1 MKTLIVLLMIV
12 RLTGNVSIDGVKA
25 TLETPV
31 TLDSYIETGINSKM
45 VLDNGIIVGSLK
57 KGKVKDF
64 RKNVT
69 PVGAVAGTVVADV
82 NKSKT
87 TSTSSSRASEAKED
101 LDWEE

>member
-31 TLDSYIETGINSKM
+31 TLESYIETGINSKI
-45 VLDNGIIVGSLK
+45 VLDNGIIIGSLK
-57 KGKVKDF
+57 KGKIKDF
-64 RKNVT
+64 RKNVA
-69 PVGAVAGTVVADV
+69 PVGTVVAADV

-101 LDWEE
+101 LEWSE

>member
-1 MKTLIVLLMIV
+1 MIV

-45 VLDNGIIVGSLK
+45 VLDNGIIIGSLK

-64 RKNVT
+64 RKNVV
-69 PVGAVAGTVVADV
+69 PVGTVLVRMW
-82 NKSKT
+82 KSFT
-87 TSTSSSRASEAKED
+87 NTRWRCN
-101 LDWEE
+101 LCL

>member
-57 KGKVKDF
+57 KGKIKDF
-64 RKNVT
+64 RKNVV
-69 PVGAVAGTVVADV
+69 PVGTVAGTVAADV

-101 LDWEE
+101 LEWSE

>member
-45 VLDNGIIVGSLK
+45 VLDNGIIIGSLK
-57 KGKVKDF
+57 KGKIKDF
-64 RKNVT
+64 RKTAT
-69 PVGAVAGTVVADV
+69 PVGTVAADV
-82 NKSKT
+82 TKSKT

-101 LDWEE
+101 LEWSE

>member
-57 KGKVKDF
+57 KGKIKDF
-64 RKNVT
+64 RKNVA
-69 PVGAVAGTVVADV
+69 PVGTVAKDV
-82 NKSKT
+82 TKSKT
-87 TSTSSSRASEAKED
+87 TSTSSSRASEARED
-101 LDWEE
+101 IEWSE

>member
-45 VLDNGIIVGSLK
+45 VLDNGIIIGSLK

-69 PVGAVAGTVVADV
+69 AVAAPVGTVAKDV
-82 NKSKT
+82 TKSRT

-101 LDWEE
+101 IEWSE

>member
-31 TLDSYIETGINSKM
+31 TLDSYIETGINSKL

-64 RKNVT
+64 RKNVA
-69 PVGAVAGTVVADV
+69 PAGTVAKDV
-82 NKSKT
+82 TKSRT

>member
-31 TLDSYIETGINSKM
+31 TLDSYIETGINSKI
-45 VLDNGIIVGSLK
+45 VLDNGIIIGSLK

-64 RKNVT
+64 RKNVA
-69 PVGAVAGTVVADV
+69 PVGTVVAADV

-101 LDWEE
+101 LEWSE

>member
-31 TLDSYIETGINSKM
+31 TLDSYIETGINSKL

-57 KGKVKDF
+57 KGKIKDF

-69 PVGAVAGTVVADV
+69 PVAGTVAKDV
-82 NKSKT
+82 TKSKA

-101 LDWEE
+101 IEWSE

>member
-57 KGKVKDF
+57 KGKIKDF
-64 RKNVT
+64 RKNVAL
-69 PVGAVAGTVVADV
+69 VGTVAADV
-82 NKSKT
+82 TKSKA

-101 LDWEE
+101 LEWSE